1 MPRQRY
7 VSNELTHFLGRREAD
22 DDARYAL
29 LLKMLGS
36 GLLTPYPLDPSQGNM
51 SRVDTTGK
59 LSDESM
65 YLGRVTC
72 FCDIP
77 LADLEIHMTKY
88 SRFGIAFD
96 KQWLVSRGAN
106 PVFYVV
112 SDPGL
117 PRPKSFERAIQE
129 LTKKMQDFGLAE
141 VDMAELVSKVQI
153 FDEFLPLHHQLFAK
167 IMKIA
172 QSQETDLGASEVA
185 AVEGFHDTHIGLFLK
200 PFSTSL
206 PDEHPENVYMEREW
220 RILGN
225 LQFALDDVVR
235 VILPKQYRKRF
246 REDSPHFYG
255 QVHFPDEP

>member
-1 MPRQRY
+1 MTLQRY
-7 VSNELTHFLGRREAD
+7 VSKELTHFVGRRE
-22 DDARYAL
+22 DAEEAQYGVLVAVLRA
-29 LLKMLGS
+29 
-36 GLLTPYPLDPSQGNM
+36 GLLTPRPENPQEGSM
-51 SRVDTTGK
+51 SEVHTAGK

-77 LADLEIHMTKY
+77 LADLEIHMSKY

-129 LTKKMQDFGLAE
+129 LTMKMQDLGFAELDLAE
-141 VDMAELVSKVQI
+141 VVSKVQI

-167 IMKIA
+167 LMRIA
-172 QSQETDLGASEVA
+172 QSQQTDVGAREVA
-185 AVEGFHDTHIGLFLK
+185 AVEGFHDTHVGLFLK
-200 PFSTSL
+200 PFSTTL
-206 PDEHPENVYMEREW
+206 PDQHPENVYMEREW
-220 RILGN
+220 RLLGN
-225 LQFALDDVVR
+225 LQFGLEDVGR
-235 VILPKQYRKRF
+235 VILPKKYGRRF
-246 REDSPHFYG
+246 REDVPRYYG